1 MRRASRGDV
10 VALPVSLS
18 RETLKTIQGRQ
29 RETAFRTRCARSRV
43 TENEC
48 EKEEM
53 PVIRTADTKII
64 ARELRAR
71 YDHLRAV
78 TLIGRTL
85 QKALFAGRSD
95 EVVFWALVHAHY
107 RGGDLSAAIEE
118 QLNFFAPFIIR
129 EPSEVN

>member
-1 MRRASRGDV
+1 
-10 VALPVSLS
+10 
-18 RETLKTIQGRQ
+18 
-29 RETAFRTRCARSRV
+29 
-43 TENEC
+43 
-48 EKEEM
+48 M

-64 ARELRAR
+64 ARELHAR
-71 YDHLRAV
+71 YGHLRAV

-107 RGGDLSAAIEE
+107 RGGDLCAAIEE